1 MGRRRVA
8 NAHPLTR
15 CRLTDDHWWH
25 RHCAA
30 NADPWTRRR
39 LTYGHPMGRRRV
51 ANAHSST
58 QCRLQNGHMVSLL
71 GQTDSH
77 TPSWLSYNPP
87 DIGPPMGIR
96 VGVRGEY
103 AQPGYSEGGPH
114 EPNIGS
120 PMAIR
125 QPDPRL
131 PDGHSS
137 TLVHRPTSAHG
148 YYRAL
153 KASGG

>member
-1 MGRRRVA
+1 MLTA
-8 NAHPLTR
+8 NIQSIKCNDR
-15 CRLTDDHWWH
+15 RLTDDHWGH
-25 RHCAA
+25 QHCAA

-51 ANAHSST
+51 ADAHSPT
-58 QCRLQNGHMVSLL
+58 RCRLQNGHTVSLL
-71 GQTDSH
+71 GQTDPH
-77 TPSWLSYNPP
+77 TRCWPSYNPP

-96 VGVRGEY
+96 GGVRGKY
-103 AQPGYSEGGPH
+103 AQPGYSEGGPQ
-114 EPNIGS
+114 EPNVGS
-120 PMAIR
+120 LMTIR

-137 TLVHRPTSAHG
+137 TLAHRPTSAHG